1 MWTLPRVR
9 KNIKRI
15 KEFATSS
22 ALAEYLDWSERYNAK
37 WLPEIMVEVTPICP
51 GRATAVH
58 PTGVGQEAA

>member
-22 ALAEYLDWSERYNAK
+22 ALAEYLDWSERYNAE
-37 WLPEIMVEVTPICP
+37 WLPEILVEVTPICP
-51 GRATAVH
+51 GRVTAVH